1 MSTHSAPDR
10 SSFPTI
16 QISKKEAAWTGF
28 GIGSDRFDLVTSK
41 GENRQAANL
50 SVE

>member
-10 SSFPTI
+10 SSFRDD
-16 QISKKEAAWTGF
+16 SDLKKEAAWTGF
-28 GIGSDRFDLVTSK
+28 GIGSGRFDLVTSK